1 MWISLRSTSTNLT
14 TYSGSV
20 NSGATETITLN
31 LNLNGIQT
39 ALIAGTKTTCDTI
52 TVTVL
57 DSGLSGG
64 QEAVTYTVLSGDTL
78 ATIASGITSAINA
91 DTNLQAIGVSATSSA
106 TLISINSLS
115 ANATSY
121 LQSKSTNA
129 TEFVFLGIN
138 PNGVQ
143 TAVVGGSKTTGDTLT
158 ITVYDVGLTGG
169 SKTETYTVLSGDTLT
184 TIASGLA
191 GVINADSALSA
202 IGVSATSNGTVIN
215 ITSSSYNATTY
226 TQSTSSGATET
237 ISLSNTVGATQAA
250 FNNVN
255 ELTEISAGG
264 AIGFQGTT
272 ANPIVSAA
280 INLNQAVTVGG
291 TITAGD
297 VLWVGVHDKG
307 LSQAENLSYTV
318 MSGDSTTSIASA
330 LTSAINS
337 DSTLSSLG
345 VTATVSGAVITIT
358 SKSINTTTYTTAT
371 STGATETLALN
382 GSQGT
387 AATLNSSQSFSGIP
401 TIPAGSNAAS
411 ITAVSGG
418 GTPAT
423 NNYQINVGNAG
434 GKSLTYDSN
443 GNMTSDGTNSYAWD
457 AENRLIRGHL
467 PRDE

>member
-39 ALIAGTKTTCDTI
+39 ALIAGTKTTGDTI

-237 ISLSNTVGATQAA
+237 ISL
-250 FNNVN
+250 
-255 ELTEISAGG
+255 AGC
-264 AIGFQGTT
+264 
-272 ANPIVSAA
+272 
-280 INLNQAVTVGG
+280 L
-291 TITAGD
+291 
-297 VLWVGVHDKG
+297 
-307 LSQAENLSYTV
+307 
-318 MSGDSTTSIASA
+318 
-330 LTSAINS
+330 
-337 DSTLSSLG
+337 
-345 VTATVSGAVITIT
+345 
-358 SKSINTTTYTTAT
+358 
-371 STGATETLALN
+371 
-382 GSQGT
+382 
-387 AATLNSSQSFSGIP
+387 
-401 TIPAGSNAAS
+401 
-411 ITAVSGG
+411 
-418 GTPAT
+418 
-423 NNYQINVGNAG
+423 
-434 GKSLTYDSN
+434 
-443 GNMTSDGTNSYAWD
+443 
-457 AENRLIRGHL
+457 
-467 PRDE
+467 